1 MKKCIKI
8 AFIAFCLTGMLFSA
22 ANAEHYVNGVEGIKA
37 ASVPPP
43 GFYYRMYNA
52 FYTADKLMDTEGE
65 EKKELSLPNGLTLK
79 DLDFDVKVFANV
91 HRFIWIS
98 DYKILGADYGAH
110 VIVPLINTDIEMSG
124 SSGGNRIS
132 AVDDDKFALGD
143 IFVEPFLLSWHGA
156 NYDAAFGLGAYMPT
170 GDYDKTEAASPGKDM
185 WTGMMSF
192 GGTFYF
198 DEEKTW
204 SASILGRYEV
214 HSEQTILDMSGK
226 KELDITPGN
235 DFHFEW
241 GVAKTIAG
249 VWDVGMAGY
258 CQWQV
263 TEDSGT
269 GASENKDSVY
279 AAGPEAVVFIPPVK
293 LFVSLRSLW
302 EFEAEDRP
310 EGNITTLT
318 FTKIF

>member
-1 MKKCIKI
+1 MKKCIKM
-8 AFIAFCLTGMLFSA
+8 AVIAFCLTGMLFGA
-22 ANAEHYVNGVEGIKA
+22 ASAEHYVNGVEGIKA
-37 ASVPPP
+37 SSVPPP

-52 FYTADKLMDTEGE
+52 FYTADALMNPDGE
-65 EKKELSLPNGLTLK
+65 ELNV
-79 DLDFDVKVFANV
+79 DFDVKVFANV
-91 HRFIWIS
+91 HRFIWMS
-98 DYKILGADYGAH
+98 DYKLLGADYGAH
-110 VIVPLINTDIEMSG
+110 VIVPLINTDIKIG
-124 SSGGNRIS
+124 ALG
-132 AVDDDKFALGD
+132 VDDDKFALGD

-156 NYDAAFGLGAYMPT
+156 NYDAAFGIGAYMPT
-170 GDYDKTEAASPGKDM
+170 GDYDVTEPASPGKDM

-192 GGTFYF
+192 GGTLYF

-214 HSEQTILDMSGK
+214 HSEKRDS
-226 KELDITPGN
+226 DITPGN

-241 GVAKTIAG
+241 GIGKTIAG
-249 VWDVGMAGY
+249 VWDVGVAGY
-258 CQWQV
+258 CQRQV

-269 GASENKDSVY
+269 GASEEKDSVY
-279 AAGPEAVVFIPPVK
+279 AAGPEVIAFIPPVK

-302 EFEAEDRP
+302 EFEAEDRS

>member
-8 AFIAFCLTGMLFSA
+8 AFIAFCLTGMLFSV

-52 FYTADKLMDTEGE
+52 FYTADKLLDTEGE
-65 EKKELSLPNGLTLK
+65 ELNV
-79 DLDFDVKVFANV
+79 DFDVKVFANV

-98 DYKILGADYGAH
+98 DYKLLGADYGAH
-110 VIVPLINTDIEMSG
+110 IIVPLINTDIKIG
-124 SSGGNRIS
+124 ALG
-132 AVDDDKFALGD
+132 VDDDKFALGD

-170 GDYDKTEAASPGKDM
+170 GDYDVTEAASPGKDM

-214 HSEQTILDMSGK
+214 HSEAGDS
-226 KELDITPGN
+226 DITPGN

-302 EFEAEDRP
+302 EFEAEDRS